1 MNKVFKPIKYLS
13 IIIFVVII
21 SAMITYIINP
31 NFSDTLNSVSNNVSK
46 SVSQKSGLNLVAAYI
61 FNNGFKVPIIMLI
74 LSIIP
79 IRFLYWIQP
88 LFTAI
93 LPGILFGIAFRYSVA
108 KAFIILI
115 SSLPHMLLEIFAFCL
130 QMVALDRFNKW
141 IRYKISR
148 KKQTNTKLFYEF
160 KLILI
165 SYVKYVIP
173 LIVIAA
179 FTGGRGLQQL
189 VIKRQPASFVS
200 PFGISRFAHGSR
212 CLAISRRCSGCRL
225 C

>member
-1 MNKVFKPIKYLS
+1 MKRFFKPIKYLG
-13 IIIFVVII
+13 ILTVVIVI
-21 SAMITYIINP
+21 SAVITYIINP
-31 NFSDTLNSVSNNVSK
+31 NLSDTLNSVSSNVPK
-46 SVSQKSGLNLVAAYI
+46 SVSQKSGLQLVVAYI
-61 FNNGFKVPIIMLI
+61 FNNGFKVPIGMLI

-88 LFTAI
+88 LFTVI
-93 LPGILFGIAFRYSVA
+93 LPGILFGIVFRYSLA
-108 KAFIILI
+108 KGFVILI
-115 SSLPHMLLEIFAFCL
+115 SSLPHMLFEVFAFCVW
-130 QMVALDRFNKW
+130 MVALDRFNKW

-179 FTGGRGLQQL
+179 FTETY
-189 VIKRQPASFVS
+189 VADW
-200 PFGISRFAHGSR
+200 ISHILS
-212 CLAISRRCSGCRL
+212 
-225 C
+225 

>member
-21 SAMITYIINP
+21 SAVITYIINP

-115 SSLPHMLLEIFAFCL
+115 SSLPHMLLEIFAFCVW
-130 QMVALDRFNKW
+130 MVALDQFNKW
-141 IRYKISR
+141 IRYKIS
-148 KKQTNTKLFYEF
+148 KKKSADTNLLKELKLLLSPY
-160 KLILI
+160 I
-165 SYVKYVIP
+165 KYVLP

-179 FTGGRGLQQL
+179 FTETY
-189 VIKRQPASFVS
+189 VADW
-200 PFGISRFAHGSR
+200 ISHILS
-212 CLAISRRCSGCRL
+212 
-225 C
+225 

>member
-1 MNKVFKPIKYLS
+1 MNRFFKPIKYLG
-13 IIIFVVII
+13 ILTVVIVI
-21 SAMITYIINP
+21 SAVITYIINP
-31 NFSDTLNSVSNNVSK
+31 NLSDTLNSVSSNVPK
-46 SVSQKSGLNLVAAYI
+46 SVSQKSGLQLVVAYI
-61 FNNGFKVPIIMLI
+61 FNNGFKVPIGMLI

-115 SSLPHMLLEIFAFCL
+115 SSLPHMLLELLAYCVWI
-130 QMVALDRFNKW
+130 VALDQLNKW

-148 KKQTNTKLFYEF
+148 KKQTNTQLFDEF

-165 SYVKYVIP
+165 SYVKYVIA

-179 FTGGRGLQQL
+179 FTETYVADWINNIL
-189 VIKRQPASFVS
+189 S
-200 PFGISRFAHGSR
+200 
-212 CLAISRRCSGCRL
+212 
-225 C
+225 

>member
-1 MNKVFKPIKYLS
+1 MNNVFKPIKYLS
-13 IIIFVVII
+13 IIMLVVII
-21 SAMITYIINP
+21 SAVITYIVNP
-31 NFSDTLNSVSNNVSK
+31 NFSDTLNSVPSNISK
-46 SVSQKSGLNLVAAYI
+46 SVSQKSGLNLVVAYI
-61 FNNGFKVPIIMLI
+61 FNNGFKVPMGMLFF
-74 LSIIP
+74 SIIP

-130 QMVALDRFNKW
+130 WMVALDRFNKW

-148 KKQTNTKLFYEF
+148 KKSANTNLLKELKLLLSPY
-160 KLILI
+160 I
-165 SYVKYVIP
+165 KYVLP

-179 FTGGRGLQQL
+179 FTETY
-189 VIKRQPASFVS
+189 VADW
-200 PFGISRFAHGSR
+200 ISRILS
-212 CLAISRRCSGCRL
+212 
-225 C
+225 

>member
-1 MNKVFKPIKYLS
+1 MNKVFKTAKYLS
-13 IIIFVVII
+13 IMMVVII
-21 SAMITYIINP
+21 ISAVITYIINP
-31 NFSDTLNSVSNNVSK
+31 NFSDTLNSVSSNVSK
-46 SVSQKSGLNLVAAYI
+46 SVSQKSGLNLVVAYI
-61 FNNGFKVPIIMLI
+61 FNNGFKVPIGMLI
-74 LSIIP
+74 FSIIP

-115 SSLPHMLLEIFAFCL
+115 SSLPHMLLELLAYCVWI
-130 QMVALDRFNKW
+130 VALDQLNKW

-148 KKQTNTKLFYEF
+148 KKQTNTQLFDEF

-179 FTGGRGLQQL
+179 FTETY
-189 VIKRQPASFVS
+189 VADW
-200 PFGISRFAHGSR
+200 ISNILS
-212 CLAISRRCSGCRL
+212 
-225 C
+225 

>member
-1 MNKVFKPIKYLS
+1 MKNQMNKVFKPIKYLS

-21 SAMITYIINP
+21 SAVITYIINP

-130 QMVALDRFNKW
+130 WMVALDRFNKW

-148 KKQTNTKLFYEF
+148 KKSANTNLLKELKLLLSPY
-160 KLILI
+160 I
-165 SYVKYVIP
+165 KYVLP
-173 LIVIAA
+173 LMVIAA
-179 FTGGRGLQQL
+179 FTETY
-189 VIKRQPASFVS
+189 VADW
-200 PFGISRFAHGSR
+200 ISNILS
-212 CLAISRRCSGCRL
+212 
-225 C
+225 

>member
-1 MNKVFKPIKYLS
+1 MNRFFKPIKYLG
-13 IIIFVVII
+13 ILTVVIVI
-21 SAMITYIINP
+21 SAVITYIIDP
-31 NFSDTLNSVSNNVSK
+31 NLSDTLNSVSSNVPK
-46 SVSQKSGLNLVAAYI
+46 SVSQKSGLQLVVAYI
-61 FNNGFKVPIIMLI
+61 FNNGFKVPIGMLI

-88 LFTAI
+88 LFTVI
-93 LPGILFGIAFRYSVA
+93 LPGILFGIVFRYSLA
-108 KAFIILI
+108 KGFVILI
-115 SSLPHMLLEIFAFCL
+115 SSLPHMLFEVFAFCVW
-130 QMVALDRFNKW
+130 MVALDQFNKW

-179 FTGGRGLQQL
+179 FTENY
-189 VIKRQPASFVS
+189 VADW
-200 PFGISRFAHGSR
+200 ISHILS
-212 CLAISRRCSGCRL
+212 
-225 C
+225 